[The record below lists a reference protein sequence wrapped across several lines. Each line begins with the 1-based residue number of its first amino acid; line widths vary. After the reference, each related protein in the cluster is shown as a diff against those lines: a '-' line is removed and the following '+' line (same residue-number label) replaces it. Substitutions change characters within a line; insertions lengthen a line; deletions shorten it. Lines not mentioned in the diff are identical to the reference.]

1 MSRPPTDSRQHSG
14 QRRWPVVSITRDTPL
29 RLFSAAAALLG
40 LGLLLLIVFSTLQ
53 GALAALPALA
63 NILSSS
69 NWAPLSG
76 QFGMLAMIT
85 ASLAASLLA
94 LLLAA
99 PLAILLAVWLAL
111 YCPPRLQGS
120 LRALYELMAGIPSV
134 VYGLWGL
141 ILLVPLISRLAPP
154 GANLL
159 SAALVLALMILP
171 YGVLLIDSR
180 LRSLPLSLRQAGLA
194 CGLSTWGCFRAI
206 YWPLARPGA
215 VNAMILQFGRALG
228 ETMAVL
234 MVAGNVVQLPDS
246 LLAPVRTLTANI
258 ALEMGYAADQH
269 RAALFLSGLL
279 LLVMAMLLMW
289 RRPEAA

>member
-1 MSRPPTDSRQHSG
+1 MSLPTA
-14 QRRWPVVSITRDTPL
+14 DTLL
-29 RLFSAAAALLG
+29 RALSAGAALLG
-40 LGLLLLIVFSTLQ
+40 AVLLAAIVVSTLH
-53 GALAALPALA
+53 GAWPALPALFDA
-63 NILSSS
+63 LGSSH
-69 NWAPLSG
+69 WAPLSG
-76 QFGMLAMIT
+76 RFGMLAMI
-85 ASLAASLLA
+85 AASVAASVLA

-99 PLAILLAVWLAL
+99 PLAVLLAVWLAL
-111 YCPPRLQGS
+111 YCPPRLQSS

-180 LRSLPLSLRQAGLA
+180 LRRLPLSLRQAGLA

-206 YWPLARPGA
+206 YWPLARRGA
-215 VNAMILQFGRALG
+215 VNAMVLQFGRALG

-246 LLAPVRTLTANI
+246 LFVPIRTLTANI
-258 ALEMGYAADQH
+258 ALEMGYAADLH

-279 LLVMAMLLMW
+279 LLLLAMLLMW
-289 RRPEAA
+289 RRPEPS